1 MRTGNH
7 TSMRAFI
14 LVHAR
19 AGKTAGLAEQIRK
32 IRGITSADA
41 VTGDYDII
49 AVCEVADVKAL
60 GDLILDGLHRVEGIE
75 KTSTCIVVS

>member
-1 MRTGNH
+1 MQSGND
-7 TSMRAFI
+7 SRMRAFI

-19 AGKTAGLAEQIRK
+19 PGKASGLAEQIRK
-32 IRGITSADA
+32 IRGITAADA

-60 GDLILDGLHRVEGIE
+60 GDLILDGLHRVEGID
-75 KTSTCIVVS
+75 KTSTCIVVG